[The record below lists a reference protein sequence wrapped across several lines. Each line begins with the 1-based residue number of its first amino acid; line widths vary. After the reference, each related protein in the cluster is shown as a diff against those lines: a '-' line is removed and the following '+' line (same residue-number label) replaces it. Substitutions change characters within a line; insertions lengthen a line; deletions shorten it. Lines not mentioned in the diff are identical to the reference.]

1 MKQQDE
7 KLSLLLDDDH
17 EAEVGAVLDE
27 VIADVNLQ
35 YRMRRYQMI
44 GEAMRNQLP
53 HAIDAGFHGDVMA
66 RIRAESGA
74 STEQASRETDSVR
87 LPSLIAR
94 SWFRPFAGLAVA
106 ASVAVITVALWQP
119 LKTPQ
124 DPSNDALVS
133 ADEQKIQQ
141 LAGQQITG
149 GAVPVSTR
157 VRQSGTRWKTENG
170 SPVLQQK
177 LNAYLVSHTEYSNSM
192 QGLIPQARVAGFDAQ
207 Q

>member
-7 KLSLLLDDDH
+7 NLSLLLDDDSGADV
-17 EAEVGAVLDE
+17 EAVLGA

-44 GEAMRNQLP
+44 GEVMRNELP
-53 HAIDAGFHGDVMA
+53 AAIDTGFHEDVMA
-66 RIRAESGA
+66 RIRAEAA
-74 STEQASRETDSVR
+74 STPIRKHAAAGSAAFIP
-87 LPSLIAR
+87 LAAR
-94 SWFRPFAGLAVA
+94 RWFRPVAGLAVA
-106 ASVAVITVALWQP
+106 TGVALVTIATWQP
-119 LKTPQ
+119 LQ
-124 DPSNDALVS
+124 VDSDPIETQAS

-141 LAGQQITG
+141 LAQQKIPG
-149 GAVPVSTR
+149 GAVTVSTR
-157 VRQSGTRWKTENG
+157 VPDDRTRWKMENE

-177 LNAYLVSHTEYSNSM
+177 LNAYLVTHTEYSNSM